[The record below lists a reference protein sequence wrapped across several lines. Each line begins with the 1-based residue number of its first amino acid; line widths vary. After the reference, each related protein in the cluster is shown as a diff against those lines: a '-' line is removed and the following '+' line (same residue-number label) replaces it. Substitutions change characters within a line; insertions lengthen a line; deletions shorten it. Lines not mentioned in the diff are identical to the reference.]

1 VLLSGF
7 VFPRSQMPLPIYAL
21 SFAIPVTYFIEI
33 LRGIVLRGAGFA
45 DLAPSVVGLTICGA
59 VVLILS
65 VTRFRKQL
73 D

>member
-1 VLLSGF
+1 
-7 VFPRSQMPLPIYAL
+7 MPLPIYAL

-33 LRGIVLRGAGFA
+33 LRGIVLRGASFQ
-45 DLAPSVVGLTICGA
+45 DLLGPIAGLTICCAA
-59 VVLILS
+59 VLTLS